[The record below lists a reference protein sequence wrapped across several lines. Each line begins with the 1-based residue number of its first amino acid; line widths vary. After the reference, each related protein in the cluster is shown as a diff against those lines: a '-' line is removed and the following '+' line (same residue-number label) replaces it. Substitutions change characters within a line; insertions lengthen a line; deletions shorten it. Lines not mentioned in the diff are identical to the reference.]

1 MGDLVKQA
9 RDLLDGV
16 TMGPWWTDGKY
27 DGRQWGCAIIAARTD
42 CGPLPGN
49 PTRGMVAWSK
59 AMLNTE
65 ARRCEAN
72 ARFIAATR
80 DLVPAMADRIEA
92 LEAALRD
99 ADGHLT
105 NLQPHIPQ
113 ACYPGQEGFID
124 AHVDEAIRVIRA
136 ALEGK

>member
-1 MGDLVKQA
+1 MDLVKQA
-9 RDLLDGV
+9 RDLLDG
-16 TMGPWWTDGKY
+16 TTPEPWHVEDEWNVG
-27 DGRQWGCAIIAARTD
+27 
-42 CGPLPGN
+42 
-49 PTRGMVAWSK
+49 TRRKTVVSGSIMIVSDDESA
-59 AMLNTE
+59 
-65 ARRCEAN
+65 AN
-72 ARFIAATR
+72 ASFIAASR

>member
-16 TMGPWWTDGKY
+16 TGERWCFEEYQNGLGQTGIQVVAQDGTVICDDEPFYPQAVERK
-27 DGRQWGCAIIAARTD
+27 
-42 CGPLPGN
+42 
-49 PTRGMVAWSK
+49 
-59 AMLNTE
+59 
-65 ARRCEAN
+65 N

-92 LEAALRD
+92 LEAALRK
-99 ADGHLT
+99 ADDHLT

-113 ACYPGQEGFID
+113 ACYPGRRGFID
-124 AHVDEAIRVIRA
+124 AHVDAAVLVIRA